1 MAESHAS
8 SPDEA
13 PARERDELLATKL
26 SVPQTRS
33 DHLRRSRLIEA
44 LDEGMT
50 REVIL
55 VCTPA
60 GFGKTTLLADWA
72 TSARW
77 PVAWLSLDREDD
89 DPARF
94 FRYVIG
100 ALDRVC
106 GSLGERLLPLFSAPA
121 GMSSGAVVTALVNE
135 LEVAPDELVLVLD
148 DYHVMK
154 SQRIHDDV
162 ALLLGRLPPRLHV
175 VITSRGDPP
184 LPLPRLRAGGHL
196 AELRAA
202 DLRFTPEETSA
213 LLREVW
219 ELDLSPEAIAALES
233 RTEGW
238 AVGLQLAALSLRERP
253 DPDAF
258 LDAFTGTHRY
268 VLDYLSEE
276 VLDRQPD
283 HVRTFLL
290 ETSILERLSGP
301 LCEAVTGRSHT
312 QDLLEQLERSNLFLM
327 PLDEQ
332 RHWYRFHHLFR
343 DLLRVRL
350 RRTEEAR
357 LPDLHRRAADW
368 CERHG
373 LIDEAIHHAL
383 GASDAMAAVR
393 LVEQHVDETLGR
405 GESVILERWLSVLPD
420 DVVRSRPA
428 LSFAQ
433 AEMQFHLGHLNAA
446 EYLLEQA
453 ERTLDRAQ
461 EQELEVPTHAGMVA
475 EVPAAIALL
484 RAELAGARGDA
495 EGMAA
500 HARTA
505 LTQMAEEEH
514 GPRFWARWLSGA
526 GADWMR
532 GRPAD
537 AEPVAARMLDE
548 GRAAADPYPLITSCY
563 SLAGIQQARGH
574 LGAALR
580 TYREGL
586 RVATEGGRLSAFHA
600 AEAHL
605 GIGQILYERNQLH
618 DALRHVTE
626 SIELGRQLIW
636 FFEPGRRLVSLAW
649 IRQAQGDEDAALQ
662 AMNEACR
669 MYPSPEVN
677 SLWNPAPSERARLLL
692 AQGRAGEAARWTD
705 ERGLTEDDPVS
716 YPREPDYF
724 VLARVLLAR
733 SDPGRARRLLERLDE
748 LAESQGRN
756 ESLIQTRA
764 LRALTMQAVGDHG
777 GALAL
782 LADALSLA
790 RPEGYVRIFADEGP
804 PMAALLRSFIGAR
817 QRGRVGALSGA
828 ALEHLNRV
836 VRAFEPSKGQ
846 AGKTPPAVTGLIDPL
861 THRELE
867 VVRLIAAGR
876 RNNDIAQELVVTL
889 ETVKKHVSN
898 ILGKLGVSSRTQAVT
913 RARELGL
920 IS

>member
-1 MAESHAS
+1 MAESHSS

-106 GSLGERLLPLFSAPA
+106 GGLGERLLPLFSPPA
-121 GMSSGAVVTALVNE
+121 GMSSGVVVTALVNE
-135 LEVAPDELVLVLD
+135 LEAAPDELVLVLD

-202 DLRFTPEETSA
+202 DLRFTPEESSA

-276 VLDRQPD
+276 VFDRQPD
-283 HVRTFLL
+283 HLRTFLL

-301 LCEAVTGRSHT
+301 LCDEVTGRSHT

-373 LIDEAIHHAL
+373 LIDEAIHHTL

-446 EYLLEQA
+446 EHLLEQA
-453 ERTLDRAQ
+453 ERTLDHAQ

-505 LTQMAEEEH
+505 LRQMAEEEH
-514 GPRFWARWLSGA
+514 GPRF
-526 GADWMR
+526 
-532 GRPAD
+532 
-537 AEPVAARMLDE
+537 
-548 GRAAADPYPLITSCY
+548 
-563 SLAGIQQARGH
+563 
-574 LGAALR
+574 
-580 TYREGL
+580 
-586 RVATEGGRLSAFHA
+586 
-600 AEAHL
+600 
-605 GIGQILYERNQLH
+605 
-618 DALRHVTE
+618 
-626 SIELGRQLIW
+626 
-636 FFEPGRRLVSLAW
+636 
-649 IRQAQGDEDAALQ
+649 
-662 AMNEACR
+662 
-669 MYPSPEVN
+669 
-677 SLWNPAPSERARLLL
+677 
-692 AQGRAGEAARWTD
+692 
-705 ERGLTEDDPVS
+705 
-716 YPREPDYF
+716 
-724 VLARVLLAR
+724 
-733 SDPGRARRLLERLDE
+733 
-748 LAESQGRN
+748 
-756 ESLIQTRA
+756 
-764 LRALTMQAVGDHG
+764 
-777 GALAL
+777 
-782 LADALSLA
+782 
-790 RPEGYVRIFADEGP
+790 
-804 PMAALLRSFIGAR
+804 
-817 QRGRVGALSGA
+817 
-828 ALEHLNRV
+828 
-836 VRAFEPSKGQ
+836 
-846 AGKTPPAVTGLIDPL
+846 
-861 THRELE
+861 
-867 VVRLIAAGR
+867 
-876 RNNDIAQELVVTL
+876 
-889 ETVKKHVSN
+889 
-898 ILGKLGVSSRTQAVT
+898 
-913 RARELGL
+913 
-920 IS
+920 